1 MTPEFVAALHPD
13 DPAARAIAFGLV
25 VSDLA
30 AARGWLPAPARP
42 DTDIGQFLDI
52 LDCQNPLLQVG
63 PVLASYDSG
72 IVDRRAVD
80 EFAAWVRAQ
89 RLEREPPL
97 VAFELAM
104 LALGAELPGVVLRS
118 LREADL
124 AADSTT
130 FETPDGGGYATTF
143 LATYH
148 PGWRGRALI
157 GASTATAQRL
167 GALASALRSDTLSP
181 TGDVVRMVEQETHPA
196 LPTIDLLLIYNPPTW
211 FGNPADVR
219 RRVPARHAI
228 LA

>member
-30 AARGWLPAPARP
+30 SARGWLPVAAR
-42 DTDIGQFLDI
+42 TDASAGRSLDM
-52 LDCQNPLLQVG
+52 LDAANPLLQVG
-63 PVLASYDSG
+63 PAFAGYK
-72 IVDRRAVD
+72 RRAIDPRAVAD
-80 EFAAWVRAQ
+80 FAAWVRAQ

-118 LREADL
+118 LREAEL
-124 AADSTT
+124 EADSTT

-167 GALASALRSDTLSP
+167 GAIACALRSNTLAP
-181 TGDVVRMVEQETHPA
+181 TGDVVRMVEGEPHPA
-196 LPTIDLLLIYNPPTW
+196 LPAIDLLLIYNPPTW
-211 FGNPADVR
+211 FGDPGDVR
-219 RRVPARHAI
+219 RRVPARQAI
-228 LA
+228 LV

>member
-13 DPAARAIAFGLV
+13 DPVARAIAFGLV

-30 AARGWLPAPARP
+30 RARGWLTVPAHPGA
-42 DTDIGQFLDI
+42 DTVHALDM
-52 LDCQNPLLQVG
+52 LDTQNPLLQVG
-63 PVLASYDSG
+63 PVLARYKPGTIDP
-72 IVDRRAVD
+72 RAVAD
-80 EFAAWVRAQ
+80 FAAWVRAQ

-97 VAFELAM
+97 VAYELAM

-118 LREADL
+118 LREAEL
-124 AADSTT
+124 EADSTT

-148 PGWRGRALI
+148 TGWRGRALI
-157 GASTATAQRL
+157 GASTTTAQRL

-181 TGDVVRMVEQETHPA
+181 TGDVVRIVEGDSHPA
-196 LPTIDLLLIYNPPTW
+196 LPTIDLLLIYNPPAW
-211 FGNPADVR
+211 FGNPGDVR